1 MLLLSRRNIPG
12 LWNPGNG
19 SAWGVSV
26 AKGDIAC
33 GASDSQGTKDFME
46 HEQDFC
52 MAVHSGEILWIFC
65 CLKKENRQ
73 RSRDEGERISID

>member
-33 GASDSQGTKDFME
+33 GARDSQGTKGFME

-52 MAVHSGEILWIFC
+52 MAVHSGEILWIFQ
-65 CLKKENRQ
+65 LPQK
-73 RSRDEGERISID
+73 GEQAEKQG